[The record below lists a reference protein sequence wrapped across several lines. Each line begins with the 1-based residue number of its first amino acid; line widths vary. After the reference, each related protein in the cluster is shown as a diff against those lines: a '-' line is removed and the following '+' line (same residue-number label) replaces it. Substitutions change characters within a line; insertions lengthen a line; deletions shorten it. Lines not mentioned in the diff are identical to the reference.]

1 MGSPDCEYQRSLKC
15 SLWGTDQES
24 QKSSSATLSP
34 IPNFVISSHPKPL
47 GKFDHVA
54 KCASAFLLAPELT
67 LLTRSFYHQMKSRN
81 IAKCFPLNKSF
92 YIFYNTFPCSGR
104 LPDPSKHMHHPH
116 MQMRTYHPSPHPHT
130 VHTHWAMPW
139 ASPSGA
145 PVLVPTIASP
155 F

>member
-1 MGSPDCEYQRSLKC
+1 MSIKGVLNAVCGELIKRARNPLQLLYP
-15 SLWGTDQES
+15 
-24 QKSSSATLSP
+24 P

-116 MQMRTYHPSPHPHT
+116 MQMRTYHPLPHPHT
-130 VHTHWAMPW
+130 VHTH
-139 ASPSGA
+139 
-145 PVLVPTIASP
+145 
-155 F
+155 